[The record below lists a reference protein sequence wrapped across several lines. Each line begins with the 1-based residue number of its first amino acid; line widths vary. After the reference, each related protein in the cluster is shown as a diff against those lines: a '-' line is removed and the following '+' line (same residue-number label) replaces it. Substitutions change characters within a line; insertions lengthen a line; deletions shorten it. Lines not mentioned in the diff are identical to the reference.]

1 MADVNIKYQGTSI
14 ATIDASGSKTLQ
26 TSGKYCEGDITVEY
40 TDPEKPTQAKSATPT
55 ETAQD
60 ITPDSGKVLSKV
72 SVGAIPKTYVGSGV
86 TKKAAATVS
95 PSTSEQTVCASGVYT
110 TGAQKVAAITKN
122 LLAQL
127 DPDFVAAN
135 IKKDVDLF
143 GLVGT
148 LEAGGGYTAEV
159 HVVTFAETVT
169 CAKGD
174 NVELCDAAIQTPLC
188 LGMIAYSDNTA
199 INGCVPVLS
208 FGADRALTG
217 KPPVSGHAFSTNNGN
232 YTSCGKSGL
241 ILMRSQREEKF
252 NEAHDTGLYVQNG
265 KLRWENRYG
274 LGRSEASADFPAGTT
289 YIFFILGA
297 ST

>member
-148 LEAGGGYTAEV
+148 LEAGGSGGKAYKIVSGYLSSTSTDTDGSFTLA
-159 HVVTFAETVT
+159 HNLGCTPILFMMMRPATFAFH
-169 CAKGD
+169 
-174 NVELCDAAIQTPLC
+174 
-188 LGMIAYSDNTA
+188 SDE
-199 INGCVPVLS
+199 IGCVLYGNPDADESLLPAFHHETRNKKFQTIVRFEHDVYVASVTGTADNNSIS
-208 FGADRALTG
+208 FSQY
-217 KPPVSGHAFSTNNGN
+217 KNGN
-232 YTSCGKSGL
+232 FTAKV
-241 ILMRSQREEKF
+241 
-252 NEAHDTGLYVQNG
+252 TG
-265 KLRWENRYG
+265 
-274 LGRSEASADFPAGTT
+274 A
-289 YIFFILGA
+289 YIWFAIGVEGA
-297 ST
+297 

>member
-148 LEAGGGYTAEV
+148 LEAGGATDGAGEMFYAEITPATSGEV
-159 HVVTFAETVT
+159 LTLEVGEKGERIAAMIVSVKADTSIETGKNYGIEQIAMINDANIRRKPHVNNLIVYREGNA
-169 CAKGD
+169 AMQSD
-174 NVELCDAAIQTPLC
+174 DAAAQSYGSTPD
-188 LGMIAYSDNTA
+188 GYRAYSAYNIWNSASVKPLVKFYVT
-199 INGCVPVLS
+199 NGS
-208 FGADRALTG
+208 ES
-217 KPPVSGHAFSTNNGN
+217 K
-232 YTSCGKSGL
+232 
-241 ILMRSQREEKF
+241 
-252 NEAHDTGLYVQNG
+252 
-265 KLRWENRYG
+265 YG
-274 LGRSEASADFPAGTT
+274 L
-289 YIFFILGA
+289 LVGA
-297 ST
+297 VYDIWVIKG

>member
-148 LEAGGGYTAEV
+148 LEAGGSGGKAYKIVSGYLRSTSTDTDGSFTLAHNLGCTPILFMMMRPATFSFNDGQIGCVLYGNSDADESLAPEFNWETWRKKFQAIVRCDRDVYVAALTGTVDNSSISFSRYKNGNFTAEV
-159 HVVTFAETVT
+159 TGTYFWLAV
-169 CAKGD
+169 G
-174 NVELCDAAIQTPLC
+174 VE
-188 LGMIAYSDNTA
+188 
-199 INGCVPVLS
+199 
-208 FGADRALTG
+208 GA
-217 KPPVSGHAFSTNNGN
+217 
-232 YTSCGKSGL
+232 
-241 ILMRSQREEKF
+241 
-252 NEAHDTGLYVQNG
+252 
-265 KLRWENRYG
+265 
-274 LGRSEASADFPAGTT
+274 
-289 YIFFILGA
+289 
-297 ST
+297 

>member
-148 LEAGGGYTAEV
+148 LEAGGSTGAVSGTITPAASGIQTITHGLGKQPTGILILQSDKSLTSKTSGVYAAFGDRNAQGGVAYYGDVLSTVHAISISEFVSNCFITDADAETFRVALFGTAN
-159 HVVTFAETVT
+159 TFA
-169 CAKGD
+169 
-174 NVELCDAAIQTPLC
+174 
-188 LGMIAYSDNTA
+188 
-199 INGCVPVLS
+199 
-208 FGADRALTG
+208 
-217 KPPVSGHAFSTNNGN
+217 
-232 YTSCGKSGL
+232 
-241 ILMRSQREEKF
+241 
-252 NEAHDTGLYVQNG
+252 
-265 KLRWENRYG
+265 
-274 LGRSEASADFPAGTT
+274 
-289 YIFFILGA
+289 LGA
-297 ST
+297 LLVGVEYRWYVW